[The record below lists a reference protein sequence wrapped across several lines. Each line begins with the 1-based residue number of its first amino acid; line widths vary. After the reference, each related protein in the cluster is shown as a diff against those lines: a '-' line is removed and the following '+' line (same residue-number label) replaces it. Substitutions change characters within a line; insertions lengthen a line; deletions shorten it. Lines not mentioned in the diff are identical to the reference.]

1 MGPTGLILPRG
12 SNPDWDPVPGGGGP
26 HHTYCF
32 GAQVSERLVPTAL
45 DFTTFSWLPLLGL
58 GM

>member
-1 MGPTGLILPRG
+1 MDLIQIG
-12 SNPDWDPVPGGGGP
+12 TQSGGGGL